1 MRYNNDNKL
10 MSNDKTNS
18 YQNLSVWFMTNNL
31 IFFLFSVATGIFI
44 TSLVMNATKKPKRLV
59 LEKEDKKYM
68 LNLFST
74 FD

>member
-10 MSNDKTNS
+10 MSSDKTNS

-44 TSLVMNATKKPKRLV
+44 TSLVMNAKKKTKTSSIGKGR
-59 LEKEDKKYM
+59 
-68 LNLFST
+68 
-74 FD
+74 

>member
-10 MSNDKTNS
+10 MSSDKTNS

-44 TSLVMNATKKPKRLV
+44 TSLVMNAKKPKTSSIGKGR
-59 LEKEDKKYM
+59 
-68 LNLFST
+68 
-74 FD
+74 

>member
-10 MSNDKTNS
+10 MSSDKTNS

-44 TSLVMNATKKPKRLV
+44 TSLVMNAKKTKTSSIGKGR
-59 LEKEDKKYM
+59 
-68 LNLFST
+68 
-74 FD
+74 

>member
-44 TSLVMNATKKPKRLV
+44 TSLVMNAKKTKTSSIGKGR
-59 LEKEDKKYM
+59 
-68 LNLFST
+68 
-74 FD
+74 